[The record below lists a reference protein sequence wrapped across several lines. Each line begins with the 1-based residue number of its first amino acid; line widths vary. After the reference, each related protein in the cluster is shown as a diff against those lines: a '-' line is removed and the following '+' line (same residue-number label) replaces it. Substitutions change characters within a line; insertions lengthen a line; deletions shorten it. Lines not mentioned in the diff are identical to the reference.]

1 MNKLIKS
8 VGINETRAKILQSK
22 SIALMLKSKSPI
34 KESQLVNF
42 MIDALTEKLDIDQ
55 NGIFFREEEQT

>member
-22 SIALMLKSKSPI
+22 SIELMLKSKSPI

>member
-8 VGINETRAKILQSK
+8 VGINETRAKILQAK
-22 SIALMLKSKSPI
+22 SIELMLKSRTPI

-42 MIDALTEKLDIDQ
+42 MIDELTEKLDIDQ
-55 NGIFFREEEQT
+55 NGIFLKDEEQE